1 MAVSAEHE
9 LVYLDEDIARLRQRL
24 SSKERAEGDGRVVS
38 REEWLMS
45 LAALRA
51 RLLGLER
58 DREALLTELAS

>member
-24 SSKERAEGDGRVVS
+24 SSKERAEGDGLVVN